1 MKIAIIIYGVIK
13 MLNYLL
19 DLDLSP
25 DEIYD
30 ITYSLSSEV
39 VDTLSLSESVV
50 KESLTYFKSI
60 GVNNISSLIVKRPD
74 LVLLN
79 KNDIEKTLS
88 NMDINKIVEIIN
100 NDIEDLI
107 LFGV

>member
-1 MKIAIIIYGVIK
+1 MK

-30 ITYSLSSEV
+30 ITYSLPSEI
-39 VDTLSLSESVV
+39 VDTLSLSETVV
-50 KESLTYFKSI
+50 KESLTYFKNI
-60 GVNNISSLIVKRPD
+60 GVHNISSLLVSRPD

-79 KNDIEKTLS
+79 KSDIEKTLS
-88 NMDINKIVEIIN
+88 KMDINKIVEIIN